1 MIVVVE
7 DRQVLATAYSNKFR
21 GEGFNVEVA
30 MDGEAGLDL
39 ITRIR
44 PDLVLLDLHLPKL
57 SGLEVLKKI
66 RSNPD
71 LQDLPIIVLSSLAK
85 PESVEEAWQ
94 AGATLVL
101 SKFNT
106 SPKRVLESVQA
117 ALGARVTTAPQAPPT
132 TDPGATPSLETPPKE
147 NGQANGHILLVEN
160 NTDLNRS
167 EERRVGK
174 EC

>member
-94 AGATLVL
+94 AGGT
-101 SKFNT
+101 
-106 SPKRVLESVQA
+106 
-117 ALGARVTTAPQAPPT
+117 
-132 TDPGATPSLETPPKE
+132 PGAFKIHTTPQP
-147 NGQANGHILLVEN
+147 LV
-160 NTDLNRS
+160 
-167 EERRVGK
+167 
-174 EC
+174 